1 MSQEAGWV
9 PGWNRT
15 ETPRNYAFHGHLD
28 LMNTTRWIDRMA
40 FS

>member
-1 MSQEAGWV
+1 MD
-9 PGWNRT
+9 RT